1 MWETTSFLAI
11 NKKDKD
17 VINGDDLR
25 AMRVNAAISQEKM
38 AKKLDCD
45 RKTIINYELGVSD
58 IRSKQLFMWLVYCKI
73 DSGSLLN
80 EIKQIR
86 DQVNRTKTSRLQD
99 EE

>member
-1 MWETTSFLAI
+1 M
-11 NKKDKD
+11 
-17 VINGDDLR
+17 INGDDLR
-25 AMRVNAAISQEKM
+25 AMRVNAGISQDAM
-38 AKKLDCD
+38 AKKLKCD

-86 DQVNRTKTSRLQD
+86 DQVNSKQKPNLQD
-99 EE
+99 DEQ

>member
-1 MWETTSFLAI
+1 M
-11 NKKDKD
+11 
-17 VINGDDLR
+17 INGDDLR
-25 AMRVNAAISQEKM
+25 AMRVNAGISQEAM
-38 AKKLDCD
+38 AKKLKCD

-86 DQVNRTKTSRLQD
+86 DQVNGKQKPNLQD
-99 EE
+99 DEQ

>member
-1 MWETTSFLAI
+1 
-11 NKKDKD
+11 
-17 VINGDDLR
+17 
-25 AMRVNAAISQEKM
+25 MRVNAGISQEAM
-38 AKKLDCD
+38 AKKLKCD

-86 DQVNRTKTSRLQD
+86 DQVNGKQKPNLQD
-99 EE
+99 DEQ

>member
-1 MWETTSFLAI
+1 MI
-11 NKKDKD
+11 D
-17 VINGDDLR
+17 GDDLR
-25 AMRVNAAISQEKM
+25 AMRVNAGISQDRM
-38 AKKLDCD
+38 AKKLNCD

-86 DQVNRTKTSRLQD
+86 DHVNQTKKPRLQD
-99 EE
+99 EEQ